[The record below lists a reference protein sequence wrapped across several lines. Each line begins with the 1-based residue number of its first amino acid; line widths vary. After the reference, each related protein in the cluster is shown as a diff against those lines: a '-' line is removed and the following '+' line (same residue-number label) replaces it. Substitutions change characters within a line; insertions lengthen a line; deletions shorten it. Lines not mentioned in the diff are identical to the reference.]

1 MAAVT
6 LAQLMDPLTKIQAAT
21 ETTADAITGLV
32 TAMATQ
38 GTVGDAVQS
47 AILKELQLQTALLKK
62 RNSGGGLSSLFGGS
76 SGNKSGASKLEAG
89 GNAFKALG
97 AGTIEMAKGLL
108 VFMLVPRKTINK
120 FNEFVK
126 DQLEIWGASDKEKL
140 EEGTKAFAL
149 MGSSILTFAKDLAK
163 ATLFLIPAAVGI
175 PLMYIATALI
185 VPLFLLLGTADKRI
199 RKGAKALDRMGDA
212 LKSFATGLAFFAL
225 TTLFIL
231 MVPQVIVGM
240 VGVLLV
246 VGGAVA
252 VLGLASKQ
260 IRKGAAALALTGV
273 ALGVFGLGYA
283 IFAFAV
289 ASTAPTLESVAIQAG
304 ILVGIGIATAI
315 VGIFAST
322 IVMGAVGLAAMG
334 IGLLLFSIGYIP
346 FEFATTNVTM
356 EEIGVQAGV
365 ITAMG
370 LVFAAAGA
378 GAIFIIP
385 GAIAMGAV
393 GIALMLLAPGL
404 MAIKKVDFDQ
414 EDSENL
420 ATLLAGIKMAFIGG
434 QKEDAG
440 FFSSLKGAF
449 AGVMDSGAMIA
460 AAAAYSAAGMALVFL
475 SFGLKQIQKVFDNGW
490 DLNSSKQLA
499 TVLGSISAAFAQ
511 AGGEPS
517 DPGGLFGKVFG
528 TAFSPNAVERG
539 IDSVMDAGKAL
550 RRLATGL
557 TSFQKLIDSNVE
569 FGEPDASGNYKK
581 GTLGYAIVNTVGFV
595 QKAFAAVAEEGTVPA
610 GGFFNTL
617 FDIKKNKVQEGI
629 DSVSGA
635 GKQLTQI
642 VKGLDAFQG
651 LKNPAALANKV
662 SKVLGI
668 VGTAFAS
675 IGGNKVTKK
684 TKALFGLIDVEWD
697 KNNIKEG
704 VKAVRGVSKSLEGIA
719 KGLTAFSGKFDA
731 TAVATSIAT
740 MLTSVGDTFANLYKE
755 NPNISAELKD
765 FSGFIVTLGDVAK
778 KGLLDDAAEG
788 IEKIAKAIDGIDT
801 YKTELLGDLFK
812 SASQLSRNDK
822 AYIALGKAVERITKE
837 LTKNRAS
844 MADLIQNALPGGGT
858 PEGGGGGTGNI
869 QIGSAFGA
877 DAEEVVTTL
886 RKLNATMNE
895 LPGRISDMKLV
906 VRGT

>member
-1 MAAVT
+1 
-6 LAQLMDPLTKIQAAT
+6 
-21 ETTADAITGLV
+21 
-32 TAMATQ
+32 
-38 GTVGDAVQS
+38 
-47 AILKELQLQTALLKK
+47 
-62 RNSGGGLSSLFGGS
+62 
-76 SGNKSGASKLEAG
+76 
-89 GNAFKALG
+89 
-97 AGTIEMAKGLL
+97 
-108 VFMLVPRKTINK
+108 
-120 FNEFVK
+120 
-126 DQLEIWGASDKEKL
+126 
-140 EEGTKAFAL
+140 
-149 MGSSILTFAKDLAK
+149 
-163 ATLFLIPAAVGI
+163 
-175 PLMYIATALI
+175 
-185 VPLFLLLGTADKRI
+185 
-199 RKGAKALDRMGDA
+199 
-212 LKSFATGLAFFAL
+212 
-225 TTLFIL
+225 
-231 MVPQVIVGM
+231 
-240 VGVLLV
+240 
-246 VGGAVA
+246 
-252 VLGLASKQ
+252 
-260 IRKGAAALALTGV
+260 
-273 ALGVFGLGYA
+273 
-283 IFAFAV
+283 
-289 ASTAPTLESVAIQAG
+289 
-304 ILVGIGIATAI
+304 
-315 VGIFAST
+315 
-322 IVMGAVGLAAMG
+322 
-334 IGLLLFSIGYIP
+334 
-346 FEFATTNVTM
+346 
-356 EEIGVQAGV
+356 
-365 ITAMG
+365 
-370 LVFAAAGA
+370 
-378 GAIFIIP
+378 
-385 GAIAMGAV
+385 
-393 GIALMLLAPGL
+393 
-404 MAIKKVDFDQ
+404 
-414 EDSENL
+414 
-420 ATLLAGIKMAFIGG
+420 
-434 QKEDAG
+434 
-440 FFSSLKGAF
+440 
-449 AGVMDSGAMIA
+449 
-460 AAAAYSAAGMALVFL
+460 
-475 SFGLKQIQKVFDNGW
+475 
-490 DLNSSKQLA
+490 
-499 TVLGSISAAFAQ
+499 
-511 AGGEPS
+511 
-517 DPGGLFGKVFG
+517 
-528 TAFSPNAVERG
+528 
-539 IDSVMDAGKAL
+539 MDAGKAL

>member
-32 TAMATQ
+32 TAMAAQ

-47 AILKELQLQTALLKK
+47 AILKELPLQTALLKK

-76 SGNKSGASKLEAG
+76 SGNKSGVSKLEAG

-108 VFMLVPRKTINK
+108 VFMLVPKKTIKK

-140 EEGTKAFAL
+140 EDGMLAFAM
-149 MGSSILTFAKDLAK
+149 MGRSILTFAKDLAK

-283 IFAFAV
+283 IFAYAV
-289 ASTAPTLESVAIQAG
+289 MSTAPTLESVAVQAG

-315 VGIFAST
+315 VGIFA
-322 IVMGAVGLAAMG
+322 
-334 IGLLLFSIGYIP
+334 SIGYIP

-378 GAIFIIP
+378 GAVFIIP
-385 GAIAMGAV
+385 GAIAIGAV

-475 SFGLKQIQKVFDNGW
+475 SFGLKQIQKVFDTGW

-569 FGEPDASGNYKK
+569 FGEPDDNGNYKK

-610 GGFFNTL
+610 GGFFNSL

-651 LKNPAALANKV
+651 LKNPSALANKV

-837 LTKNRAS
+837 LTKNRVS
-844 MADLIQNALPGGGT
+844 MRDAIANALPGGGT

-906 VRGT
+906 VRGS